1 MRPFFFVKVLL
12 PVLALLLATEQTVH
26 AQPTASSPKLARGIG
41 QTSGSLPNG
50 TPTITTSDGVKLY
63 TKVAGQGLP
72 CVFIHGGPGS
82 GSQAIETLA
91 GKELEQHFQLIYLDQ
106 RGSGRSASDPHRD
119 YTLAR
124 VVQDLEELRQQLH
137 LTQWVVM
144 AHSFGGI
151 IATEYASKYPER
163 VQGLVLVNSI
173 LNLPASMES
182 TVAYGYPLLPQQA
195 RPPLD
200 PAAPLP
206 QRYGMVM
213 SLLNQQKLM
222 GQLMYAQ
229 DSTDLRVKQALQGAI
244 ANREF
249 ATVVTQSAAIADY
262 VQDFTPQSAKLRMPV
277 LVVTGREDYVVG
289 PDQYK
294 SFRFPHQ
301 QVVILPGKHFTFL
314 ENPQEF
320 NQALTRFAVELAAI
334 KEANRF

>member
-1 MRPFFFVKVLL
+1 M
-12 PVLALLLATEQTVH
+12 LLANGQTVY
-26 AQPTASSPKLARGIG
+26 AQRAATPTKLARRVEQHTIP
-41 QTSGSLPNG
+41 LPNG
-50 TPTITTSDGVKLY
+50 TPIITTTDGVKLY
-63 TKVAGQGLP
+63 TKVAGQGVP

-82 GSQAIETLA
+82 GSQVIEALA
-91 GKELEQHFQLIYLDQ
+91 GKGLEPHFQMIYFDQ
-106 RGSGRSASDPHRD
+106 RGSGRSASDPHKD

-151 IATEYASKYPER
+151 IAMAYANKYPER

-182 TVAYGYPLLPQQA
+182 TVGYGYPLLPQQA

-222 GQLMYAQ
+222 GQLMYTS
-229 DSTDLRVKQALQGAI
+229 DSTALRVQQAMQGVPT
-244 ANREF
+244 NRDF
-249 ATVVTQSAAIADY
+249 ATVVTQSAAMADY
-262 VQDFTPQSAKLRMPV
+262 VQDFTLKSATLLMPV
-277 LVVTGREDYVVG
+277 LVVTGRDDYVVG

-301 QVVILPGKHFTFL
+301 QVVILPSKHFGFL
-314 ENPQEF
+314 ENPKEF
-320 NQALTRFAVELAAI
+320 NQALTNFSSQLVL
-334 KEANRF
+334 KK